1 MNEATTILDY
11 AQLPFIVAIG
21 IILAVIVIK
30 AINIAE
36 QYERAVIFTLG
47 KVTGEKGP
55 GLYILIPI
63 LQRAVVRDLRI
74 KQREIPRQEAITA
87 DSVAIKVAAVV
98 WYKVVDA
105 TKSCVRIEHFDA
117 AVVQLAQTNL
127 RIIIGKNGL
136 TEILKD
142 QQTIAETMKTAI
154 DKVTEEW
161 GIAVSAV
168 EMKNIEIPVTMERS
182 MAAEAEA
189 QRDAKARLIKAEA
202 ELNASQ
208 KLAEAA
214 DIMGRHHGA
223 LELRRLQTMAEIGAE
238 QNTMIIMPIP
248 VEFMQMAGSV
258 AKAIAAPKPDAAP
271 VAPARIGSNGAE
283 PTPDQPATPH

>member
-1 MNEATTILDY
+1 MPELLSY
-11 AQLPFIVAIG
+11 LPVPYPIAFAIG
-21 IILAVIVIK
+21 ILALVLLIRAIRIV
-30 AINIAE
+30 E
-36 QYERAVIFTLG
+36 EYERAVIFTLG
-47 KVTGEKGP
+47 KVTGEKSP
-55 GLYILIPI
+55 GLYILIPL
-63 LQRAVVRDLRI
+63 LQRAVVRDMRT
-74 KQREIPRQEAITA
+74 KQSEIPRQEAITA
-87 DSVAIKVAAVV
+87 DSVAIKVSAVV

-161 GIAVSAV
+161 GVAVSAV
-168 EMKNIEIPVTMERS
+168 EMKNIEIPATMERS

-189 QRDAKARLIKAEA
+189 QRDAAARLIKANA
-202 ELNASQ
+202 EFKASEM
-208 KLAEAA
+208 LAKAA
-214 DIMGRHHGA
+214 DIMGQHTGA
-223 LELRRLQTMAEIGAE
+223 LELRRLQAMVEIGAE

-258 AKAIAAPKPDAAP
+258 AKAIGAPKSEAVSAPTTAA
-271 VAPARIGSNGAE
+271 
-283 PTPDQPATPH
+283 

>member
-1 MNEATTILDY
+1 VPELLSY
-11 AQLPFIVAIG
+11 LPVPYPIAFAIG
-21 IILAVIVIK
+21 ILALVLLIRAIRIV
-30 AINIAE
+30 E
-36 QYERAVIFTLG
+36 EYERAVIFTLG
-47 KVTGEKGP
+47 KVTGEKSP
-55 GLYILIPI
+55 GLYILIPL
-63 LQRAVVRDLRI
+63 LQRAVVRDMRT
-74 KQREIPRQEAITA
+74 KQSEIPRQEAITA
-87 DSVAIKVAAVV
+87 DSVAIKVSAVV

-161 GIAVSAV
+161 GVAVSAV
-168 EMKNIEIPVTMERS
+168 EMKNIEIPATMERS

-189 QRDAKARLIKAEA
+189 QRDAAARLIKANA
-202 ELNASQ
+202 EFKASEM
-208 KLAEAA
+208 LAKAA
-214 DIMGRHHGA
+214 DIMGQHTGA
-223 LELRRLQTMAEIGAE
+223 LELRRLQAMVEIGAE

-258 AKAIAAPKPDAAP
+258 AKAIGAPKSEAVSAPTIAA
-271 VAPARIGSNGAE
+271 
-283 PTPDQPATPH
+283 